1 MANPTNLFY
10 TKQHLWVNKEE
21 GSVGITDYAQDSMGD
36 ILFVDLP
43 EEGSTYSKGDT
54 FSELESSKT
63 NVELILP
70 FDGEVKEAN
79 ETLDDEPEAINEDAF
94 GTWIAKFEITSEL
107 EDVMTAS
114 EYDAYLET
122 L

>member
-1 MANPTNLFY
+1 MSNPTNLFY

-43 EEGSTYSKGDT
+43 EEGAAFSKGDS

-63 NVELILP
+63 NVELVLP
-70 FDGEVKEAN
+70 FDGEVTEAN
-79 ETLDDEPEAINEDAF
+79 EALDDEPEAINEDAF
-94 GTWIAKFEITSEL
+94 GTWIAKFEIKSEL
-107 EDVMTAS
+107 EDVMTAA

>member
-1 MANPTNLFY
+1 MSNPTNLFY
-10 TKQHLWVNKEE
+10 TKQHLWINKED

-43 EEGSTYSKGDT
+43 EEGAAFGKGDT

-63 NVELILP
+63 NVELVLP
-70 FDGEVKEAN
+70 FDGEVTESN
-79 ETLDDEPEAINEDAF
+79 EVLDDEPEAINENAF
-94 GTWIAKFEITSEL
+94 GTWIAKFEIKSEL
-107 EDVMTAS
+107 EDVMTAA

>member
-1 MANPTNLFY
+1 MSNPTNLFY
-10 TKQHLWVNKEE
+10 TKQHLWVNKED

-43 EEGSTYSKGDT
+43 EEGATFGKGDT

-63 NVELILP
+63 NVELALP
-70 FDGEVKEAN
+70 FDGEVTEAN
-79 ETLDDEPEAINEDAF
+79 EVLDDEPEAINENAF
-94 GTWIAKFEITSEL
+94 GTWIAKFEIKSEL
-107 EDVMTAS
+107 EDVMTAT